1 MSNQRPAIGPNPWFR
16 FSSSIRN
23 VMFPGCAH
31 KTVQCMVILDK
42 SLDWLGT
49 YIVKGIHE
57 AL

>member
-1 MSNQRPAIGPNPWFR
+1 MSNQRPAIGHNPWFR

-23 VMFPGCAH
+23 VMMPGCSH
-31 KTVQCMVILDK
+31 KTVQCMEILEK

-49 YIVKGIHE
+49 YTVKRIHE